1 VPSHLGQRAA
11 AELRRYAA
19 RTTSVSSRQIRVV
32 PLLFAAFACGCSSV
46 GVYRDVATNLFSGA
60 HLGAGY
66 TTTYSPSEASFSAL
80 MSDVNVC
87 VEQLEAER
95 AKFLGRD
102 VPNPQIAT
110 LQLLQCLREKGW
122 EIGVEG
128 TITVS

>member
-1 VPSHLGQRAA
+1 
-11 AELRRYAA
+11 
-19 RTTSVSSRQIRVV
+19 
-32 PLLFAAFACGCSSV
+32 
-46 GVYRDVATNLFSGA
+46 
-60 HLGAGY
+60 
-66 TTTYSPSEASFSAL
+66 

-122 EIGVEG
+122 EIGVEE